1 MAERPLSSEAIAIS
15 RAKVDDLLPI
25 LHLFDEAVVWLKQRG
40 LEKQWGSE
48 PFSASP
54 QMREQFRGWL
64 NQGIMFVA
72 RLDDRI
78 VGSLVLNPAVPS
90 YISNR
95 WESFP
100 SSAFYLE
107 AFVTLRALAGQHIG
121 HALLQWAEQYTR
133 ESGRTTIWLDCWS
146 ENVALVRYYQQCG
159 FIPQEEFMVK
169 DWRGQ
174 LFEKQIV

>member
-1 MAERPLSSEAIAIS
+1 MTDQSLNPGAITIS
-15 RAKVDDLLPI
+15 QAKIDDLLSI
-25 LHLFDEAVVWLKQRG
+25 LHLFDEAIVWLNQRG

-48 PFSASP
+48 LFSESA
-54 QMREQFRGWL
+54 QIHEQFSGWL

-78 VGSLVLNPAVPS
+78 VGSLVLNPAAPS

-107 AFVTLRALAGQHIG
+107 AFVTSRALSGQYIG
-121 HALLQWAEQYTR
+121 HTLLQWIEQYTR
-133 ESGRTTIWLDCWS
+133 ESGRTTIWLDCWG
-146 ENVALVRYYQQCG
+146 ENAALVRYYRQLG
-159 FIPQEEFMVK
+159 FIPREEFMVK

-174 LFEKQIV
+174 LFEKQVV